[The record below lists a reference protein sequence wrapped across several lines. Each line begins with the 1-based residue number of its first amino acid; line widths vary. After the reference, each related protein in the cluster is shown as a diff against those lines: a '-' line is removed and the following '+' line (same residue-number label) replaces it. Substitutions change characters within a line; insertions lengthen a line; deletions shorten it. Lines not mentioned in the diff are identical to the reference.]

1 MNRTNFVITLLAA
14 AAVLGSSIIA
24 FSFGIHSPYR
34 QATLPAAPELP
45 LEPHNPGSISDE
57 QDLEVEVI
65 TATENGFDPSIITR
79 PRGPFILALHNMSGE
94 KELVFRIYRA
104 QGEQLQQVR
113 LAPGRRAN
121 HQRLD
126 LPPGD
131 YVVAE
136 ANHPEWTCALTITR

>member
-14 AAVLGSSIIA
+14 AALLGSSIMA
-24 FSFGIHSPYR
+24 FSFGSHSPYR
-34 QATLPAAPELP
+34 QATLLSAPELP
-45 LEPHNPGSISDE
+45 LEPPNPGAISDE
-57 QDLEVEVI
+57 QDLEVEVV

-94 KELVFRIYRA
+94 RELVFRIYRA

-113 LAPGRRAN
+113 LPPGRRAN
-121 HQRLD
+121 NQRLD

-131 YVVAE
+131 YVIAE
-136 ANHPEWTCALTITR
+136 ANHPDWTCALTITP

>member
-1 MNRTNFVITLLAA
+1 MNRINFVITLI
-14 AAVLGSSIIA
+14 AAVLLGSSIIA
-24 FSFGIHSPYR
+24 FSFGSHSPYR
-34 QATLPAAPELP
+34 KATLPAPSELHLERHGPGP
-45 LEPHNPGSISDE
+45 LTDE

-65 TATENGFDPSIITR
+65 TATENGFDPGIITR

-94 KELVFRIYRA
+94 RELVFRLYRA
-104 QGEQLQQVR
+104 QGQQIQQVR
-113 LAPGRRAN
+113 LPAGRRAN

-131 YVVAE
+131 YVIGE